1 MAFNIYDESLTR
13 VGEIRTVISS
23 TWEEK
28 FADKGICQLV
38 VANSEAASRLLLPG
52 RFVGKNDKSTLWQIK
67 TKEKREGEL
76 WINGFTAN
84 YSLLD
89 DRVYDGIH
97 TSNVVAD
104 DLRAAVIG
112 KRAPG
117 IVALAADR
125 GLTGSVVSE
134 HTYPTLFELSKD
146 LCGSVDYGFRF
157 VHDRAAKKLLFDV
170 FAGQEQSNAKFS
182 EAFGNL
188 ANLVLQQSDADFKN
202 VAFVGGEGEGSG
214 RIFVVCGDTTAEG
227 LARHELFVDARD
239 LRKENGQ
246 TQTAYED
253 LLKERGLQKLNEH
266 NGKLSVTFDVDP
278 ADFGTA
284 YSLGDTVCCILP
296 EDGLKLFVRVIAF
309 EETIEDNR
317 TALSLTIG
325 TPVIQTIGGN
335 K

>member
-38 VANSEAASRLLLPG
+38 VANSEAASKLLLPG

-157 VHDRAAKKLLFDV
+157 VHDRAAKKLLLTSSPGRSSQTPSFPRRS
-170 FAGQEQSNAKFS
+170 AIWQILSCSSPTRILKTLPLSAAKGM
-182 EAFGNL
+182 A
-188 ANLVLQQSDADFKN
+188 A
-202 VAFVGGEGEGSG
+202 SG
-214 RIFVVCGDTTAEG
+214 
-227 LARHELFVDARD
+227 
-239 LRKENGQ
+239 
-246 TQTAYED
+246 
-253 LLKERGLQKLNEH
+253 
-266 NGKLSVTFDVDP
+266 
-278 ADFGTA
+278 
-284 YSLGDTVCCILP
+284 YSLCAAIRRPKGLP
-296 EDGLKLFVRVIAF
+296 GMSSSSMRGIFAR
-309 EETIEDNR
+309 R
-317 TALSLTIG
+317 TGRHRRHTKIFSKNAACRS
-325 TPVIQTIGGN
+325 
-335 K
+335 